1 MKLQSKFMGFVVAVC
16 VAIGI
21 VGCGSSSGAPKCES
35 SEVKKALENHH
46 SVKGMKE
53 IMGEIKFS
61 DFKTLSEDKE
71 YPNTMNCKCVV
82 TMGGERQ
89 TLAFSAER
97 LEDGRI
103 AISIDDFIN

>member
-1 MKLQSKFMGFVVAVC
+1 MFSKFMGFVVAVC

-61 DFKTLSEDKE
+61 DYKTLSEDKE

-82 TMGGERQ
+82 MMGGEHQ
-89 TLAFSAER
+89 ALAFSAER

-103 AISIDDFIN
+103 AISIDDFIVN